1 MGKGFALCRRTFI
14 FGEVR
19 MRCCRCNT
27 YIGRVRMNCS
37 SRRDSLEH
45 EVEEGEDY
53 GGKIGNNH
61 YCHDCYEYALENEDE
76 VEE

>member
-1 MGKGFALCRRTFI
+1 
-14 FGEVR
+14 

-27 YIGRVRMNCS
+27 YIGRVRMNCYAT
-37 SRRDSLEH
+37 SRRDYLEC

-53 GGKIGNNH
+53 GGEIDCDY

-76 VEE
+76 EEEEEEEEEE